1 MTVRISRVL
10 LLSAAVALSACA
22 SKGEPAAA
30 AEHEPGRPAPQVEHR
45 AAAQPASGTIC
56 RSIGSVAGKGKN
68 DAYMCKASA
77 VLNSAEAR
85 EVLDP
90 SIRVSYGSTGSST
103 NVSRQSHRQINGRN
117 LPTRVPQRGQTL
129 PIHRATPQ
137 QTRHPLGE
145 LLRPPG
151 QRRQRI
157 RMPCGHFPQLCRAK
171 RQLSL
176 IAFMQPPLGGG
187 FLI

>member
-1 MTVRISRVL
+1 M

-30 AEHEPGRPAPQVEHR
+30 AEHETGRPAPQVEHR

-103 NVSRQSHRQINGRN
+103 NVSRQSAFLNAVKRFQS
-117 LPTRVPQRGQTL
+117 T
-129 PIHRATPQ
+129 A
-137 QTRHPLGE
+137 
-145 LLRPPG
+145 
-151 QRRQRI
+151 QRRNKRAI
-157 RMPCGHFPQLCRAK
+157 RLVSFYD
-171 RQLSL
+171 RQVK
-176 IAFMQPPLGGG
+176 GGNEYECHVG
-187 FLI
+187 TFHSYVVLKGSYH

>member
-30 AEHEPGRPAPQVEHR
+30 AEHETGRPAPQVEHR
-45 AAAQPASGTIC
+45 AATQPASGTIC

-90 SIRVSYGSTGSST
+90 SVRVSYGSTGSST
-103 NVSRQSHRQINGRN
+103 NVSRQSANATGKS
-117 LPTRVPQRGQTL
+117 TDETCQRAFLNAVKRFQST
-129 PIHRATPQ
+129 A
-137 QTRHPLGE
+137 
-145 LLRPPG
+145 
-151 QRRQRI
+151 QRRNKRAI
-157 RMPCGHFPQLCRAK
+157 RLVSFYDRRVK
-171 RQLSL
+171 
-176 IAFMQPPLGGG
+176 GGNEYECHVG
-187 FLI
+187 TFHSYVVLKGSYH

>member
-30 AEHEPGRPAPQVEHR
+30 AEHETGRPVPQVEHR

-90 SIRVSYGSTGSST
+90 SIRVSYGT
-103 NVSRQSHRQINGRN
+103 NVSRQSANATGKS
-117 LPTRVPQRGQTL
+117 TDETCQRAFLNAVKRFQST
-129 PIHRATPQ
+129 A
-137 QTRHPLGE
+137 
-145 LLRPPG
+145 
-151 QRRQRI
+151 QRRNKRAI
-157 RMPCGHFPQLCRAK
+157 RLVSFYDRRVKGGNEYECH
-171 RQLSL
+171 
-176 IAFMQPPLGGG
+176 LGTFHSYVVLKGSYH
-187 FLI
+187 